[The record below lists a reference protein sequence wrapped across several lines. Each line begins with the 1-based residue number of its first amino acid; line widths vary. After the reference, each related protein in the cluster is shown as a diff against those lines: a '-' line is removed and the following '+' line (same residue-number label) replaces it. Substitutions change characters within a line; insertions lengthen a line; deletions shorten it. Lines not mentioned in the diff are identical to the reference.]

1 MMTTKTILK
10 ELFVK
15 QEEYNDGWKREE
27 DEELG

>member
-1 MMTTKTILK
+1 MTTKTILNK
-10 ELFVK
+10 LFVK